1 VEVISI
7 TSMPDGSTVSDASWA
22 KTVELVPIQINAQAK
37 GVSLKAIR
45 LKAVCL

>member
-1 VEVISI
+1 
-7 TSMPDGSTVSDASWA
+7 MPDDSSAVAVSWA
-22 KTVELVPIQINAQAK
+22 KTDELVPIQINAQVK